1 MSNEMYRIEYM
12 GRSHFRYTEA
22 YEFIESAVGNY
33 DETIYMDKDELRSA
47 IVKMSSDA
55 QDFYDETGCDKQ
67 KVDIHVVDMENIDRD
82 FCFMNIMTVE
92 CDGNQC
98 ARFVAFQTRAFV
110 DQDIFER
117 GRAMGVFHTITPCS
131 NGEGYFYRLNLY
143 YQPDD
148 TGTIGVVSLHPAE
161 NDPDFG
167 PDGWDYDT
175 YEEAAAQAHD
185 RIAAMVLHH
194 EAKQGKIAGC
204 TEEGGER

>member
-1 MSNEMYRIEYM
+1 M

-22 YEFIESAVGNY
+22 YEFINSAVGHY

-55 QDFYDETGCDKQ
+55 QDFYDETGCDRQ
-67 KVDIHVVDMENIDRD
+67 KVNIDVVDREKIDRH
-82 FCFMNIMTVE
+82 FSFMNIMTVE

-98 ARFVAFQTRAFV
+98 ARFVVIQTRAFV

-185 RIAAMVLHH
+185 RIAVMVQHR
-194 EAKQGKIAGC
+194 EATQGKIAGC